1 MLLGQGEDVGQGVD
15 ILGCTSSNHWFRV
28 SLLTHIHTIGRFYIP
43 NSLWEFNHSPVGQLH
58 AHQLRGVAIEA
69 LGSGAE
75 VEQSSRDSCFVEADI
90 KMKICDM

>member
-1 MLLGQGEDVGQGVD
+1 ME
-15 ILGCTSSNHWFRV
+15 
-28 SLLTHIHTIGRFYIP
+28 
-43 NSLWEFNHSPVGQLH
+43 QLH